1 LQKLGCGGC
10 QTCKIGLMEPGA
22 SESGL
27 RAPGGKTS
35 NTDLRE
41 LSCIKLQS
49 GLRGCQTGKTGLMEP
64 SGKTSKTG
72 LREPGGKTSKT
83 WPEKAQLSKIAKT
96 WLRVCKTSRI
106 GLMEP
111 GCKTSE
117 TGLRGPGGG
126 TSKTGLREP
135 SCLKLQNWA
144 AVGAKLAKLA

>member
-1 LQKLGCGGC
+1 MQKLGCAGC
-10 QTCKIGLMEPGA
+10 QTSKTGLGEPGA

-83 WPEKAQLSKIAKT
+83 WPACAQLPKIAK
-96 WLRVCKTSRI
+96 L
-106 GLMEP
+106 G
-111 GCKTSE
+111 
-117 TGLRGPGGG
+117 
-126 TSKTGLREP
+126 
-135 SCLKLQNWA
+135 
-144 AVGAKLAKLA
+144 